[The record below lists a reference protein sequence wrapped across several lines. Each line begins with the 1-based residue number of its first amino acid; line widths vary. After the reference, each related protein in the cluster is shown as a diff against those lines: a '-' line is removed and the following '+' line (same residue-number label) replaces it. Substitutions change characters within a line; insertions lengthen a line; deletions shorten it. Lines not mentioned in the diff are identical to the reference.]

1 MKRVVRATSILALVA
16 AVTITP
22 PLFAQTRANGP
33 WWPHP
38 IWGPDDQAGGSN
50 WITSEKVLEAVRL
63 VKTGKVYELGNVYE
77 RGMPMIG
84 QRTFA
89 MFIPAF
95 PTYGPIGDTGIVFN
109 DEFLCAE
116 IGQVG
121 TQFDGLG
128 HVGKRLTM
136 ADGTTTEV
144 FYNGVPA
151 VEMRAPYGLTKLG
164 VEQVKPIITRGILI
178 DVAGFKGV
186 DTLPSGYEVTLVDVR
201 GALARQGIRKRT
213 SSRATPCS
221 STSGGGVCG
230 PTPSAPMPRD
240 QASAG
245 RWRPGSS
252 SARRRWSAPTPRPTW
267 RWPCMRR

>member
-1 MKRVVRATSILALVA
+1 MTRPKKPTQQHWRPGMKRVVRTTSILALMA

-50 WITSEKVLEAVRL
+50 WMTPEKVLEAVRL
-63 VKTGKVYELGNVYE
+63 VKTGKVYELGDVYE

-95 PTYGPIGDTGIVFN
+95 PTYGPVGDTGIVFN

-121 TQFDGLG
+121 TQFDGPG
-128 HVGKRLTM
+128 HVGKRMTM
-136 ADGTTTEV
+136 ADGSTADV
-144 FYNGVPA
+144 YYNGVLSS
-151 VEMRAPYGLTKLG
+151 EMHNPYGLAKLG
-164 VEQVKPIITRGILI
+164 VERVKPIITRGVLV
-178 DVAGFKGV
+178 DVAGYKRV
-186 DTLPSGYEVTLVDVR
+186 ETLPSGYEVTLADVR
-201 GALARQGIRKRT
+201 GAL
-213 SSRATPCS
+213 
-221 STSGGGVCG
+221 
-230 PTPSAPMPRD
+230 
-240 QASAG
+240 
-245 RWRPGSS
+245 
-252 SARRRWSAPTPRPTW
+252 
-267 RWPCMRR
+267 